1 MKRNLNIKAKMRD
14 GTQISDGKRD
24 MTYADFIVPALDLYG
39 GGKSR
44 EIGALADR
52 IEAARKPPKD
62 MDITPGDAEL
72 IVAAIEARGL
82 ASIVRKQITE
92 YVEAK

>member
-1 MKRNLNIKAKMRD
+1 MKRNLNIKAKLRD
-14 GTQISDGKRD
+14 GTAISDGKRE
-24 MTYADFIVPALDLYG
+24 MTFADFIVPALDLYG

-62 MDITPGDAEL
+62 VEITPGDAEL
-72 IVAAIEARGL
+72 IVAAIDARGY
-82 ASIVRKQITE
+82 ASFVRGQIAG